1 MHHHAAFIGH
11 QPHISLAELA
21 ASVPGFSLDGLVE
34 RSAVL
39 FGSSEMLGPEF
50 LDTLGGTV
58 VLARRLGD
66 GAEMAMDEIPQLLQK
81 QVAGVKGKVTFSIR
95 SSGLSPDVIRDL
107 YRACKNHLKKHGR
120 PSRYVGNER
129 KPAASVLLR
138 DSGLIDGKGGCEIC
152 VIKHDKVLWVGVTT
166 AAHDID
172 AYTKRD
178 IEKPVRDTTVGL
190 LPPKLAQIMLNLGH
204 WLVREE
210 CAHAGKP
217 VPKTLTVF
225 DPFCGTGVIPL
236 ECLMRR
242 WNVIASDK
250 AEKAMLGTK
259 KNIEWIRKQ
268 EDISKTAVLTAVWK
282 QDATKPFSPPAQPD
296 MIVTETSLGPA
307 LRSRPT
313 SKDTQ
318 DMKSDSEKLEEAF
331 LRNAAA
337 TLTGAPVVCTWP
349 VWYYS
354 RGPVRL
360 ERVWDK
366 LASIGYEA
374 VLPPGIVSTERA
386 SLLYR
391 RPEQFVGREIVLLR
405 PLRKHAAPAP
415 VPKAAATET
424 AKPETSKIAAKPAL
438 KAKTETRE
446 KPKPKAKKAK
456 PRLLFPFKFKGKTKG
471 AAKKRR

>member
-21 ASVPGFSLDGLVE
+21 ASVPGFTLDGLVE

-39 FGSSEMLGPEF
+39 FGSSEELGPKF
-50 LDTLGGTV
+50 LDNLGGTV

-66 GAEMAMDEIPQLLQK
+66 GAEMTLDQIPQLLQK
-81 QVAGVKGKVTFSIR
+81 QVASLKGKVTFSIR
-95 SSGLSPDVIRDL
+95 SSGLSTDTVRDL

-129 KPAASVLLR
+129 RPAASVLLR
-138 DSGLIDGKGGCEIC
+138 DAGLLGGKGGCEIC
-152 VIKHDKVLWVGVTT
+152 VIKHDKVLWVGVTI

-210 CAHAGKP
+210 CIHVGKS
-217 VPKTLTVF
+217 VPKILTVF

-259 KNIEWIRKQ
+259 KNIEWIRKE

-318 DMKSDSEKLEEAF
+318 EMKSDSERLEEAF

-360 ERVWDK
+360 ERVWDR

-405 PLRKHAAPAP
+405 PLRKHVAPP
-415 VPKAAATET
+415 PMPKAILTET
-424 AKPETSKIAAKPAL
+424 ATSAASTSATKTAKKVKMTAKIKTKP
-438 KAKTETRE
+438 
-446 KPKPKAKKAK
+446 KKAK
-456 PRLLFPFKFKGKTKG
+456 PRLLFPSKFKGKTKG
-471 AAKKRR
+471 AAKKSR